1 MSVLAEDLRR
11 AIDPP
16 ALAESVGVKL
26 HRWQKKLIR
35 SNDRRIALVAPRGA
49 GKSLALSILGLHQA
63 LYRPQSISLVLS
75 ASENQARICFD
86 YAARAYRRM
95 SEPVAADAF
104 NKRSLELSNGSRF
117 FVVAASAHTA
127 RGYHSDVLRLDEAA
141 FIDEAVIE
149 AILPSIAVT
158 EGRIVLS
165 STPNGKRGTFAS
177 IFLGSDPAWSRWKI
191 TPEESGIRQ
200 EAIEEFARLKGED
213 LARQEFGCEFLD
225 SDRQAFASD
234 WIDRALEKRIEPWKL

>member
-1 MSVLAEDLRR
+1 VNVLVEDFHR
-11 AIDPP
+11 AVDPA
-16 ALAESVGVKL
+16 ALAGSVGVKL
-26 HRWQKKLIR
+26 HRWQKRLIR
-35 SNDRRIALVAPRGA
+35 STDRRIALVAPRGA
-49 GKSLALSILGLHQA
+49 GKTLALSILGLHTA
-63 LYRPQSISLVLS
+63 LYRPQSVSLVLS
-75 ASENQARICFD
+75 ASENQARWCFD
-86 YAARAYRRM
+86 YAARAYRRL

-127 RGYHSDVLRLDEAA
+127 RGYHADTLLLDEAA

-191 TPEESGIRQ
+191 TPEESGISP
-200 EAIEEFARLKGED
+200 EAIAEFARLKGDD
-213 LARQEFGCEFLD
+213 LARQEFGGEFLD
-225 SDRQAFASD
+225 SDRQAFATD
-234 WIDRALEKRIEPWKL
+234 DIDRALARKVTPWKL